1 MIRPVESE
9 EGPDSEGRKGHAPDA
24 RCHDAIRLPCTSAAG
39 PSLGACRTALSF
51 DPAGRQTKSHHRA
64 SDRDVSPPNEGFF
77 LCVVGVW
84 PGPTVA
90 RGAGG
95 AELFAQLPRS
105 KRLARAHS
113 RKSFVDGAIE
123 GVDQRSDMPPRQ
135 LGSGCAL
142 PHALQGRMGHLFALW
157 AGLGRFH
164 RIRRISRFAFEGNRS
179 GCGPS
184 VRACLHNR
192 RTCALD
198 ARSSLRFCGSC
209 CRIRCILAFE
219 PNFEG
224 SCFGCGPSVREC
236 LRNWCTCA

>member
-1 MIRPVESE
+1 MRNVTTPSGARAHSLRVRHWERAVPPCRSTQPAAKRSHITVRATFHLRMKAFCVVVWVPVEPSSSRNCPGQSE
-9 EGPDSEGRKGHAPDA
+9 
-24 RCHDAIRLPCTSAAG
+24 
-39 PSLGACRTALSF
+39 
-51 DPAGRQTKSHHRA
+51 
-64 SDRDVSPPNEGFF
+64 
-77 LCVVGVW
+77 
-84 PGPTVA
+84 
-90 RGAGG
+90 
-95 AELFAQLPRS
+95 
-105 KRLARAHS
+105 LARAPS

-219 PNFEG
+219 PNFDG